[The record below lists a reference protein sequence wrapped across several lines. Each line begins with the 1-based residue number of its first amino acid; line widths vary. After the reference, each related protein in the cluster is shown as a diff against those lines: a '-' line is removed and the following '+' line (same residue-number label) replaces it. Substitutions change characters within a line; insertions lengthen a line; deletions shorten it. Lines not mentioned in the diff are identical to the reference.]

1 VVETITIAVYGI
13 VFYRFAS
20 KRKLRKSMDMR
31 DKARTD
37 LYLAQL
43 RSQSAPN
50 TPGFPP
56 TPGFPTT
63 PGFSPRFPPSADPHS
78 QAEEGYGS
86 QFATKHQSFSQPKPF
101 ALQPPPIKV
110 QSATPQPP
118 QGDFDPVPAAPGE
131 QQYDAVPIP
140 QAYSSPASPSYP
152 PQSATPGQAFTAS
165 TRVESPPISPRFPP
179 PPKSRK

>member
-1 VVETITIAVYGI
+1 VIEIVVETITIAIYGVI
-13 VFYRFAS
+13 FYRFSS
-20 KRKLRKSMDMR
+20 KRKLRKSMDIR

-56 TPGFPTT
+56 TPRFAP
-63 PGFSPRFPPSADPHS
+63 PGDALS

-86 QFATKHQSFSQPKPF
+86 QFATKPQSFSQPKPF

-110 QSATPQPP
+110 QTATPQPP
-118 QGDFDPVPAAPGE
+118 QEGFEPAPVAPGE

-140 QAYSSPASPSYP
+140 QAYSSPISPSFP
-152 PQSATPGQAFTAS
+152 PQSAVPGQAFTAS
-165 TRVESPPISPRFPP
+165 TRVESPPTSPRFPP